1 MSFFPRL
8 QRQVWLL
15 AFGRFLSQV
24 GTGFTQFYAPIF
36 FVNQVGLSSTSVGLG
51 IGSAAV
57 SGVLGRAIGGTFA
70 DSPNWGRRRTL
81 LLSAVI
87 NAIASFILAIAHNFP
102 TFILGNLLLGF
113 GTGIYWPATEAVVA
127 DLTHPDQCNEAYS
140 ITRLADALG
149 LGMGV
154 VFGGLLIS
162 TTGLYRLLFVIDG
175 ISFIVFFGVIY
186 AIIAETNRVI
196 VQRSQLDG
204 WKIALSDRRLLTYA
218 FVNTMF
224 TTYIIQIDSTLP
236 LYFTNFVRVDRSNSG
251 FPPATISALFTGYLT
266 LTILTQLPA
275 TRLLNTLRRPQVLKI
290 STFFWGAGFCL
301 IYYTGV
307 ATQGHL
313 FWAIAALSVL
323 SLGIVT
329 YLPAASSLVV
339 DLAPESLRGIYLA
352 VNSQCWAL
360 GYFLGAPLGGWAL
373 DHCRPILV
381 IFRSKCRDR
390 AYYFAWVG

>member
-15 AFGRFLSQV
+15 AFGRFLSQI

-36 FVNQVGLSSTSVGLG
+36 FVNQVGLSATSVGLG

-57 SGVLGRAIGGTFA
+57 SGVLGRAIGGTLA
-70 DSPNWGRRRTL
+70 DAPKWGRRRTL
-81 LLSAVI
+81 LLSAGI
-87 NAIASFILAIAHNFP
+87 NAIASFTLAIAHNFP
-102 TFILGNLLLGF
+102 IFILGNLLLGF

-127 DLTHPDQCNEAYS
+127 DLTSPEQRNEAYS

-154 VFGGLLIS
+154 VLGGILIS
-162 TTGLYRLLFVIDG
+162 TTRLYRLLFVIDG

-186 AIIAETNRVI
+186 AIITETNRAI
-196 VQRSQLDG
+196 ATHSQLDS

-224 TTYIIQIDSTLP
+224 TMYIIQIDSTLP
-236 LYFTNFVRVDRSNSG
+236 LYFTNFVRVNGSNSG
-251 FPPATISALFTGYLT
+251 FPPTTISALFTGYLT
-266 LTILTQLPA
+266 LTILTQLPV
-275 TRLLNTLRRPQVLKI
+275 TRLLNSLRRPQVLKI
-290 STFFWGAGFCL
+290 STFFWGVGFCL
-301 IYYTGV
+301 IYYTG
-307 ATQGHL
+307 T
-313 FWAIAALSVL
+313 S
-323 SLGIVT
+323 
-329 YLPAASSLVV
+329 
-339 DLAPESLRGIYLA
+339 
-352 VNSQCWAL
+352 AL
-360 GYFLGAPLGGWAL
+360 GDRGFKCACIRYCDLSSCGIFTGRRFSTRITARRLSSCQLAMLGTWILPRRTVGWLGTRSTSK
-373 DHCRPILV
+373 HCRSILV